1 MPTQV
6 QNMPSFKCADLKGME
21 SCKFSA
27 KDKNMDKLMGKKS
40 KHANVANDIKEI
52 SEDLMEKIK
61 AVIK

>member
-1 MPTQV
+1 
-6 QNMPSFKCADLKGME
+6 ME